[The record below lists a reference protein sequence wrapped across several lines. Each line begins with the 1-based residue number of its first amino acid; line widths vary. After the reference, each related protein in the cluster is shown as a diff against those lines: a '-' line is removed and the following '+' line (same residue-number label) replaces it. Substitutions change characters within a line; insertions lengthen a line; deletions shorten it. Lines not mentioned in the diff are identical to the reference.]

1 MTTPINVRTLRSLC
15 AHRLEAEI
23 TTALE
28 RFMVLGETDRIG
40 VDVDTSAMK
49 GPHPNIRAG
58 CGSNYMAK
66 GRIGSMKEFITE
78 RI

>member
-1 MTTPINVRTLRSLC
+1 LC
-15 AHRLEAEI
+15 AQRLEAEI
-23 TTALE
+23 TTASE
-28 RFMVLGETDRIG
+28 RFIVLGEPDRIG

-66 GRIGSMKEFITE
+66 RRIAS
-78 RI
+78 R